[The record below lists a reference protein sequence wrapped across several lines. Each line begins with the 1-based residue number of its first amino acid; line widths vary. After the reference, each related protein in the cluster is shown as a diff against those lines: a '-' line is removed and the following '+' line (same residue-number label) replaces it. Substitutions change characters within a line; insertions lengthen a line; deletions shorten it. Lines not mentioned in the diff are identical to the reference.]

1 MKMSK
6 LIILIITLC
15 VSIVLISGCT
25 SELKTPSTTTISPT
39 TILTTI
45 PSTVTSSIQTQKIP
59 EETHNSVQQSTTNIL
74 LIGSVYGTAVDTNAG
89 IDEIQFTIGLAS
101 GAPSIDITKMQIVYS
116 SATVSPVIM
125 TYSSGTPTVSSTFYA
140 SQPSMATNDQVN
152 IRFTIPPAP
161 KNTVMNIEIR
171 PGNGGTAI
179 PFSKTV
185 PQTVNKVNVLH

>member
-1 MKMSK
+1 MSK

>member
-1 MKMSK
+1 MSK

-15 VSIVLISGCT
+15 VSLVLISGCTYT

-39 TILTTI
+39 KISTLI
-45 PSTVTSSIQTQKIP
+45 PSTVTSIIQTQKIP
-59 EETHNSVQQSTTNIL
+59 EETHNGVQQSTTNIL
-74 LIGSVYGTAVDTNAG
+74 LTGSVYGTAVDTNAG

-116 SATVSPVIM
+116 STTVSPVIM
-125 TYSSGTPTVSSTFYA
+125 TYTSGIPTVSSTFYA
-140 SQPSMATNDQVN
+140 SQPSIATNDQVN

-161 KNTVMNIEIR
+161 KNTVLNIEIR
-171 PGNGGTAI
+171 SGNGGTAI